1 MANSTRGHLAA
12 LVVGRK
18 RTGKST
24 RTNEIAKAYY
34 AKHPGK
40 KVLIIDVN
48 GSPAYREHQE
58 INREQFQRWTKGIKR
73 FYESDH
79 AEMFA
84 FIIKWFRNGLI
95 VFEDCTKYI
104 DPNPNKQIKT
114 FLVDHRMWD
123 ADLLFTFHSLMR
135 VPKFFWEMTSY
146 IVLKKTQDEEAEIL
160 KRPIPNKPDVLAAFR
175 RVQAHKNPYHD
186 ETVETLI

>member
-1 MANSTRGHLAA
+1 MADTTRGHLAS

-24 RTNEIAKAYY
+24 YTNKLAKDY
-34 AKHPGK
+34 AARHPGK

-48 GSPAYREHQE
+48 GSPAYKEHQQ
-58 INREQFQRWTKGIKR
+58 IDREQFKRWNKGIKR

-79 AEMFA
+79 EEMFA
-84 FIIKWFRNGLI
+84 FITQHFRNGLI
-95 VFEDCTKYI
+95 IFEDCTKYI
-104 DPNPNKQIKT
+104 DPLPSRQIKT

-123 ADLLFTFHSLMR
+123 ADLVFTFHSLMR
-135 VPKFFWEMTSY
+135 VPKFFWEMTAY
-146 IVLKKTQDEEAEIL
+146 IVLKKTQDEEKEL
-160 KRPIPNKPDVLAAFR
+160 LRRPIPNKPAVLAAWR
-175 RVQAHKNPYHD
+175 RVQAHKSEYHD